1 MTEAFTHERSGESG
15 VAAIEFAIVLPI
27 LLLLFFGMVNLSSYL
42 STLRKTSAAA
52 ELVADLVARHDETI
66 KTGDLDDYVV
76 GAKLLFLPG
85 PEREI
90 NVETYA
96 IYLNNNK
103 AETRW
108 QHPDS
113 GKTACAPPDIT
124 TPAVTEL
131 LAAGDVIIAV
141 VCILSYQAL
150 VNFPGI
156 PLLGSIQETVAIRPR
171 HSKTLLLQ

>member
-1 MTEAFTHERSGESG
+1 MTEALAHERSGESG

-27 LLLLFFGMVNLSSYL
+27 LLLLFFGMVNLTSYV

-52 ELVADLVARHDETI
+52 ELVADLVTRHDETI
-66 KTGDLDDYVV
+66 KSVDLDDYVT

-103 AETRW
+103 AATRW
-108 QHPDS
+108 QYPSS
-113 GKTACAPPDIT
+113 GNTVCAPPDIT
-124 TPAVTEL
+124 TPEVTNL
-131 LAAGDVIIAV
+131 LAAGDVIIAI
-141 VCILSYQAL
+141 VCIPAYQAL
-150 VNFPGI
+150 VNFPGV
-156 PLLGSIQETVAIRPR
+156 PLLGSIQETVAFRPR
-171 HSKTLLLQ
+171 HSRTLLLE